1 MIYLAGL
8 TRATW
13 SIWSCLTA
21 KAFDVVSH
29 PILLEKL
36 SLLGVDASLI
46 SWVEVFLTRRTMSV
60 SIKGKVSCP
69 HAVGSGVPQGS
80 VLGPILFLIF
90 VNHIAATLLCEYK
103 IFADDLKMYLKLSH
117 TDHACY
123 QTNTHRAQQDIDSLL
138 RIASSWGLRVN
149 ESKCA
154 IMRFKRRF
162 HDFPAPEYV
171 IASSPIPYVSS
182 HTDLGVL
189 VDSDLKFHC
198 HISRTSKR
206 SAALALNVLKSTA
219 CRSPE
224 FMMPI
229 FSTHIRPIME
239 YCSCLWNTGYIGDV
253 RALESVQR
261 LWTKQVSGLRDM
273 DYGTRLKELNQ
284 YSVFGR
290 LLRADLIYYWKLFHG
305 KCALTPSDLFTT
317 SCYQGTR
324 GHRFKVNV
332 PRSVTDIR
340 RRSFAVRSIVAWN
353 QLPDDVVATAN
364 LTLFKQKLANTLG
377 DSLFAYYQ

>member
-1 MIYLAGL
+1 M
-8 TRATW
+8 RA
-13 SIWSCLTA
+13 
-21 KAFDVVSH
+21 
-29 PILLEKL
+29 
-36 SLLGVDASLI
+36 
-46 SWVEVFLTRRTMSV
+46 
-60 SIKGKVSCP
+60 
-69 HAVGSGVPQGS
+69 
-80 VLGPILFLIF
+80 
-90 VNHIAATLLCEYK
+90 
-103 IFADDLKMYLKLSH
+103 
-117 TDHACY
+117 
-123 QTNTHRAQQDIDSLL
+123 
-138 RIASSWGLRVN
+138 RV
-149 ESKCA
+149 
-154 IMRFKRRF
+154 KRRF

-189 VDSDLKFHC
+189 VDSDLNFHC
-198 HISRTSKR
+198 HISKTAKR

-219 CRSPE
+219 CRYPE

-253 RALESVQR
+253 RALESAQR
-261 LWTKQVSGLRDM
+261 LWTKQVTGLRDM
-273 DYGTRLKELNQ
+273 DYETSLNELNQ

-290 LLRADLIYYWKLFHG
+290 LLRADLIYYWKLVHG

-353 QLPDDVVATAN
+353 QLPDDVATAN